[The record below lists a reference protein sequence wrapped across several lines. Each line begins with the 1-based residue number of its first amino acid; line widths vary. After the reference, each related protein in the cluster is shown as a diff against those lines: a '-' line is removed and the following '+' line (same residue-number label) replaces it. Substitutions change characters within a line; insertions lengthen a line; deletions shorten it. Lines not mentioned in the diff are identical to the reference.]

1 MACGHG
7 AVRRLETVGALVVT
21 AKSSL
26 VWSDDGTL
34 VTKTLLAS
42 EATAPRSPVLG
53 TAKRAALNELRV
65 NRLFASWRPPMR
77 VPAMVG
83 TSRRGPT
90 MTFQGID
97 GGPLATKYPTSLSG
111 TDIAQLLGLSLSL
124 EHFQPKRRW
133 LRRPRVHHR
142 LMLHRRSGLITN
154 RDAVAITALADRCSS
169 GWQFAHG
176 DLTARNVLRDSAG
189 ALWLIDWEWAGL
201 YPAGYDLAF
210 LWFSL
215 IDLPGGRAQVQ
226 AAIPAGRE
234 ASFLLSA
241 IIIQLLHQQMWLG
254 RPTPFLANHRRTLEA
269 LLAAVR
275 VADQPGASVTD
286 LLST

>member
-1 MACGHG
+1 M
-7 AVRRLETVGALVVT
+7 VGARVVT
-21 AKSSL
+21 TNSCL

-34 VTKTLLAS
+34 VTKTLLGR
-42 EATAPRSPVLG
+42 EELAPRSPVLG
-53 TAKRAALNELRV
+53 SAKRAALNELRV
-65 NRLFASWRPPMR
+65 NRLFASCRPPMR

-83 TSRRGPT
+83 ASRRGPT
-90 MTFQGID
+90 MTFEGID
-97 GGPLATKYPTSLSG
+97 GGPLDTKFPTSLSG
-111 TDIAQLLGLSLSL
+111 TEIGQLLGLSLSL
-124 EHFQPKRRW
+124 EHFRPRRRR
-133 LRRPRVHHR
+133 LRRPRVGHR
-142 LMLHRRSGLITN
+142 LMLHRRSGLIST
-154 RDAVAITALADRCSS
+154 RDAAAILALANRCNR

-176 DLTARNVLRDSAG
+176 DLTARNVLRDRAG

-226 AAIPAGRE
+226 AAVPARRE
-234 ASFLLSA
+234 TSFLLSA

-254 RPTPFLANHRRTLEA
+254 RPTPFVANHRRTLDA

-275 VADQPGASVTD
+275 VADQPGVSVTD